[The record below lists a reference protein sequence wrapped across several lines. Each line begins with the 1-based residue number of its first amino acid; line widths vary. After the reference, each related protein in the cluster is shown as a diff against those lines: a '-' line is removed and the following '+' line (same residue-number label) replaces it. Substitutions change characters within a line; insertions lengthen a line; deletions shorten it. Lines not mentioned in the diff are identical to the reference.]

1 MLWKRILVAYLVV
14 ALVAFVV
21 WMIPVTKQV
30 GKRAFWPQ
38 TWKVTKQ
45 SVLWPY
51 AAVRHAVKL

>member
-1 MLWKRILVAYLVV
+1 MWKRILFAYLAV

-21 WMIPVTKQV
+21 WMVPVTKQI
-30 GKRAFWPQ
+30 GKNAFWPQ

-51 AAVRHAVKL
+51 TAFRQVVKF

>member
-21 WMIPVTKQV
+21 WMVPVTKQV

-45 SVLWPY
+45 AALWPY
-51 AAVRHAVKL
+51 TAVRQVVR